1 MYCAEIKYDDIAN
14 GPGVRTTLFV
24 SGCRLHCPG
33 CFNEIAWNF
42 KLGEEFT
49 DEIATKVIDSVRP
62 EWISG
67 LTLLGGEPMEPE
79 NRRDLIPFLKRFRK
93 EVPDKNIWCFTGYT
107 LEDLVN
113 TSTEPETVKEILYLI
128 DVLVD
133 GPWVEE
139 LHDISL
145 KFRGSSNQR
154 IIDMVETIK
163 QGRIIEL
170 D

>member
-14 GPGVRTTLFV
+14 GPGVRTTLFI

-42 KLGEEFT
+42 KFGEEFT

-113 TSTEPETVKEILYLI
+113 TSTEPETVKEILHLI